1 MRLINDTI
9 DTSNGIKEA
18 CEKEYERCKRNPN
31 VDMNND
37 SKNGS
42 GNDDNSNNN
51 NNNIS
56 KTNNPNEGLNES
68 KMNAVDLDNGETGES
83 VSASVVDYD
92 TGVALVEVS
101 IKNTFLLLDGWQ
113 VYCVGVYRSS
123 RCKLLH
129 ADMEHNKNRVEVSP
143 DIT

>member
-1 MRLINDTI
+1 MRLINGTI

-31 VDMNND
+31 VDMSNG

-68 KMNAVDLDNGETGES
+68 KMNAVDPDNGETGES
-83 VSASVVDYD
+83 GMLSNASNKPNKW
-92 TGVALVEVS
+92 EVKCNCRDPS
-101 IKNTFLLLDGWQ
+101 KCPVNGNCCQNNVIYKCSVQIHNGQRRT
-113 VYCVGVYRSS
+113 YVGSTI
-123 RCKLLH
+123 
-129 ADMEHNKNRVEVSP
+129 DF
-143 DIT
+143 